1 MNQINRRQF
10 IQFTAAASSAAALS
24 FPSIARAGAGAAR
37 LEDGTL
43 DIVQAA
49 LVSGEVEVDITGTV
63 DLSDGTLHLSVL
75 FTRRSEDGTARV
87 GGTLGGTLDAPTLR
101 VTRR

>member
-1 MNQINRRQF
+1 M
-10 IQFTAAASSAAALS
+10 
-24 FPSIARAGAGAAR
+24 AR
-37 LEDGTL
+37 LSASVNEDTKNALYEAAEQQGVAVSH
-43 DIVQAA
+43 IVQAA